1 MRGFIK
7 KLLREELEGKI
18 TYYNRHMDSYSDQH
32 NYQLELSLN
41 GELVGVTEY
50 VLYDGE
56 ITISDIGVR
65 PELRRQGLGSR
76 MVKYIKNEFPEY
88 QYVPS
93 MKTDLGAK
101 FKHKDLPLYE
111 NKFLNEAV
119 SQFDYDSDD
128 SSPTISWEVA
138 KDNIDK
144 SVNDISNEED
154 AKSYLNAL
162 NDKSD
167 RLPTNIKKKL
177 KKYAITALI
186 GVIGLTS
193 FNNLIGDM
201 GNALDSKEIKV
212 PSKKVDTNSLKTNIK
227 DVVDTKFNTP
237 NKVSSNLINMLK
249 NHEGSAKRKGEPV
262 LRAYELGDG
271 KVTVGWGHAE
281 PIKSSSFKKNQKID
295 IKTANELFKQDLSKA
310 KATIDDILEDWENKG
325 IEFDITQGMYDAMT
339 SMTFNMGRQ
348 GFRNTEFIQLVK
360 NGKYKEAKE
369 KIKTTNVSYEGHKS
383 RREDESNMFNIK

>member
-144 SVNDISNEED
+144 SVNDISSEED

-162 NDKSD
+162 NNKSD
-167 RLPTNIKKKL
+167 KITQKYKKEVEEVC
-177 KKYAITALI
+177 Y
-186 GVIGLTS
+186 
-193 FNNLIGDM
+193 NNL
-201 GNALDSKEIKV
+201 NWCYRL
-212 PSKKVDTNSLKTNIK
+212 NFL
-227 DVVDTKFNTP
+227 
-237 NKVSSNLINMLK
+237 
-249 NHEGSAKRKGEPV
+249 
-262 LRAYELGDG
+262 
-271 KVTVGWGHAE
+271 
-281 PIKSSSFKKNQKID
+281 
-295 IKTANELFKQDLSKA
+295 
-310 KATIDDILEDWENKG
+310 
-325 IEFDITQGMYDAMT
+325 
-339 SMTFNMGRQ
+339 
-348 GFRNTEFIQLVK
+348 
-360 NGKYKEAKE
+360 
-369 KIKTTNVSYEGHKS
+369 
-383 RREDESNMFNIK
+383 